1 MQILLLPQLQSFR
14 SSTQHAL
21 CLKAVHMHQ
30 ALLAHVVARSKP
42 LGLQCR
48 CQSLP
53 EGSGRP
59 LANLRAWGAELFNS
73 LRTGWSDQPKQAA
86 QPGGPKPPL
95 PPPQQG
101 GEASR
106 DGEAP
111 SSALAAEQQGGV
123 RDEDG
128 LGLPVA
134 RDSEAEEE
142 QEREPPEE
150 GSWEHWEEVRPPCKH
165 PCFPAVATL
174 QAPCLWALNRGLL
187 PSFHGDEILCM

>member
-1 MQILLLPQLQSFR
+1 MQVLFGVIIQEFFLWLQQNR
-14 SSTQHAL
+14 CPSSSCDAHF
-21 CLKAVHMHQ
+21 LKAVHTHQ
-30 ALLAHVVARSKP
+30 AFQVHVMAHSKL

-86 QPGGPKPPL
+86 QQGSPKQPL
-95 PPPQQG
+95 PPQQPG

-106 DGEAP
+106 DSEAL
-111 SSALAAEQQGGV
+111 SSAPAAEQQV
-123 RDEDG
+123 EDSMT
-128 LGLPVA
+128 LVA
-134 RDSEAEEE
+134 PDIEAEEE

-150 GSWEHWEEVRPPCKH
+150 GSWEHWEEVRRTRKH
-165 PCFPAVATL
+165 PCISAVA
-174 QAPCLWALNRGLL
+174 A
-187 PSFHGDEILCM
+187 